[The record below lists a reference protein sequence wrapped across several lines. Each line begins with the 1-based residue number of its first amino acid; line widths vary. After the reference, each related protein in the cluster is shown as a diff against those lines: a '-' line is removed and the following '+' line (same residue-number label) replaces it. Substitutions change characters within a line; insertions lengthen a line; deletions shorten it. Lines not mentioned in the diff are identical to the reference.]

1 MKHASRDLTAMLRP
15 RSIALVG
22 ATDRSRWSQN
32 TFDNLINRKY
42 AGDIYLVSRR
52 GGTVHGRAAAT
63 SCVAVGAQIDLAL
76 LMVPM
81 AAIND
86 ALADLAAANVHNAV
100 ILTSGFAETGEEGAG
115 HQARLGELARQ
126 HNVSLLGPN
135 CLGFVNFIDNVP
147 LWTGGFRA
155 PGKPGCIA
163 VVTQSGA
170 NGSFISS
177 LAAQHEIGLSHMV
190 STGNEADLD
199 CADFIDHLIDQ
210 PEVRAIVLFA
220 ETIRHAPSFA
230 SAARRAIAAAKPIV
244 VLKIGLSEITA
255 RSAAAHTGA
264 LVGDDR
270 VFDGVCR
277 QLGIVRVDSIEDLL
291 FTAEVI
297 TRTGV
302 LRPNGLA
309 AVSISGGACEIVAD
323 RSQVLNVPLP
333 ELSTDAVAELRV
345 ALPSFGT
352 PHNPLDITG
361 GAVLQPDL
369 FEQGLRIL
377 GKQPEYSAL
386 ACLFDVPVAEEQ
398 ATEFV
403 LAALRH
409 IATGLRAANMPALMI
424 SHTTKPVTEVSTRII
439 QDIGIPY
446 VSAGI
451 HHGMNALGRAF
462 WWSEQYRRLASPVL
476 LPEIAPSNERPR
488 SERAT
493 LEYLAR
499 RGVPV
504 VPTTLARDATEAV
517 AAARAIGGRVVLK
530 IASDDIAHKSD
541 IGGVVLNL
549 EGDAAVADAFHRI
562 MAAAPVTARVDGV
575 LVAPMR
581 SDGLELFVGCTRD
594 PQWGHVIAV
603 GLGGVWVEILQDVS
617 LRPLPIDTAEVK
629 RMLGELR
636 GAKLLHG
643 VRGMPAADL
652 DVLAATIARI
662 GDAAVAPGNELE
674 ALEVNPLWVRGAQ
687 VEALD
692 ALAVWQRHPRDSG
705 DPKSQHN

>member
-1 MKHASRDLTAMLRP
+1 MISTRRDLTAMLRP

-42 AGDIYLVSRR
+42 PGKVYLVSRR
-52 GGTVHGRAAAT
+52 GGTVHGRSAAI
-63 SCVAVGAQIDLAL
+63 SCGAVGAPIDLAL

-81 AAIND
+81 AAID
-86 ALADLAAANVHNAV
+86 EAMAELAAADVHNAV
-100 ILTSGFAETGEEGAG
+100 ILTSGFAETGHEGAD
-115 HQARLGELARQ
+115 HQARLASLARQ

-155 PGKPGCIA
+155 PSKPGSIA

-177 LAAQHEIGLSHMV
+177 LAAQHEIGLSHMI

-199 CADFIDHLIDQ
+199 CAHFIDHLIDQ
-210 PEVRAIVLFA
+210 PDVRAIALFA

-230 SAARRAIAAAKPIV
+230 AAARRAIAAAKPIV

-255 RSAAAHTGA
+255 RSAQAHTGA

-277 QLGIVRVDSIEDLL
+277 QYGIVRVESIEDLL

-297 TRTGV
+297 MRTGV
-302 LRPNGLA
+302 LQPQGIGV
-309 AVSISGGACEIVAD
+309 VSISGGACEIAAD
-323 RSQVLNVPLP
+323 RAQVLHMPMP
-333 ELSTDAVAELRV
+333 ALSDAAVAELRT

-352 PHNPLDITG
+352 PNNPLDITG

-377 GKQPEYSAL
+377 GKQPEFSAV
-386 ACLFDVPVAEEQ
+386 ACLFDVPVADEH

-409 IATGLRAANMPALMI
+409 IKAGLHAASVPALMI
-424 SHTTKPVTEVSTRII
+424 SHTVKPVTETSTRII
-439 QDIGIPY
+439 EEIGLPY
-446 VSAGI
+446 VSSGL
-451 HHGMNALGRAF
+451 HHGMNALGNAF
-462 WWSEQYRRLASPVL
+462 WWSEQYRRLAGTSAS
-476 LPEIAPSNERPR
+476 IATIADASERPN

-493 LEYLAR
+493 LDYLAR
-499 RGVPV
+499 CNVPV
-504 VPTTLARDATEAV
+504 VPATLARNADQAV
-517 AAARAIGGRVVLK
+517 AAARAIGDRVVLK

-541 IGGVVLNL
+541 IGGVALNL
-549 EGDAAVADAFHRI
+549 EGDVAVADAFRRI
-562 MAAAPVTARVDGV
+562 MAVAPAGARIDGV

-581 SDGLELFVGCTRD
+581 SGGLELFVGCTRD
-594 PQWGHVIAV
+594 PQWGPVIAV
-603 GLGGVWVEILQDVS
+603 GLGGVWVEVLQDVA
-617 LRPLPIDTAEVK
+617 LRPLPIGAAEVK
-629 RMLGELR
+629 RMLAELR

-643 VRGMPAADL
+643 IRGMPAVDL
-652 DVLAATIARI
+652 DAVAAVIARI
-662 GDAAVAPGNELE
+662 GDAAVALGPDLE
-674 ALEVNPLWVRGAQ
+674 ALEVNPLWVRGSE

-692 ALAVWQRHPRDSG
+692 TLAVWR
-705 DPKSQHN
+705 

>member
-1 MKHASRDLTAMLRP
+1 MRRDLNAMLRP

-42 AGDIYLVSRR
+42 PGEVHLVSRR
-52 GGTVHGRAAAT
+52 GGTVHGRTAAT
-63 SCVAVGAQIDLAL
+63 SCDAVGAPIDLGL

-81 AAIND
+81 AAIEE
-86 ALADLAAANVHNAV
+86 AIADLAAADVRNAV
-100 ILTSGFAETGEEGAG
+100 ILTSGFAETGDQGAE
-115 HQARLGELARQ
+115 HQARLGALAQQ

-135 CLGFVNFIDNVP
+135 CLGFVNFVDNVP

-155 PGKPGCIA
+155 PSKPGVIA

-199 CADFIDHLIDQ
+199 CADFIDHLVDQ
-210 PEVRAIVLFA
+210 PEVRAIALFA
-220 ETIRHAPSFA
+220 ETIRHAANFA
-230 SAARRAIAAAKPIV
+230 AAARRAIAAGKPIV
-244 VLKIGLSEITA
+244 VLKIGLSEVTA

-277 QLGIVRVDSIEDLL
+277 QLGIVRVESIEDML
-291 FTAEVI
+291 FTADVI
-297 TRTGV
+297 SRVGV
-302 LRPNGLA
+302 LEPRGLA
-309 AVSISGGACEIVAD
+309 VVSVSGGACEIVAD
-323 RSQVLNVPLP
+323 RAQVLNVALP
-333 ELSTDAVAELRV
+333 GLSSGAVAELRA

-352 PHNPLDITG
+352 PHNPLDVTG

-369 FEQGLRIL
+369 FEQGLRCL
-377 GKQPEYSAL
+377 GRQPEYSAL
-386 ACLFDVPVAEEQ
+386 ACLFDVPVAAEL
-398 ATEFV
+398 ATEFT
-403 LAALRH
+403 LTALRH
-409 IATGLRAANMPALMI
+409 IAAGLHSANMPALMI
-424 SHTTKPVTEVSTRII
+424 SHSVKPVTEVSTRII
-439 QDIGIPY
+439 EDIGLPY

-451 HHGMNALGRAF
+451 HHGMNALGNAF
-462 WWSEQYRRLASPVL
+462 WWSEQYRRLSGTPAPAFAIMAS
-476 LPEIAPSNERPR
+476 EQRPR
-488 SERAT
+488 SERGT
-493 LEYLAR
+493 LAFLAE

-504 VPTTLARDATEAV
+504 VPAALAHDAGQAV

-541 IGGVVLNL
+541 IGGVALNL
-549 EGDAAVADAFHRI
+549 EGDTAVGEAFARI
-562 MAAAPVTARVDGV
+562 MSAAPAGARVDGV

-581 SDGLELFVGCTRD
+581 SGGLELFVGCTRD
-594 PQWGHVIAV
+594 PQWGPVIAV
-603 GLGGVWVEILQDVS
+603 GLGGVWVEVLQDVS
-617 LRPLPIDTAEVK
+617 LRPLPIDATEVK

-643 VRGMPAADL
+643 VRGMPAADI
-652 DVLAATIARI
+652 DAVAAVIARI
-662 GDAAVAPGNELE
+662 GDAAVALGDELDT
-674 ALEVNPLWVRGAQ
+674 LEVNPLWVRGSD

-692 ALAVWQRHPRDSG
+692 ALAVWGNR
-705 DPKSQHN
+705 

>member
-1 MKHASRDLTAMLRP
+1 MISTRRDLTAMLRP

-42 AGDIYLVSRR
+42 PGKVYLVSRR
-52 GGTVHGRAAAT
+52 GGTVHGRSAAI
-63 SCVAVGAQIDLAL
+63 SCGAVGAPIDLAL

-81 AAIND
+81 AAID
-86 ALADLAAANVHNAV
+86 EAMAELAAADVHNAV
-100 ILTSGFAETGEEGAG
+100 ILTSGFAETGHKGAD
-115 HQARLGELARQ
+115 HQARLASLARQ

-155 PGKPGCIA
+155 PSKPGSIA

-177 LAAQHEIGLSHMV
+177 LAAQHEIGLSHMI

-199 CADFIDHLIDQ
+199 CAHFIDHLIDQ
-210 PEVRAIVLFA
+210 PDVRAIALFA

-230 SAARRAIAAAKPIV
+230 AAARRAIAAAKPIV

-255 RSAAAHTGA
+255 RSAQAHTGA

-277 QLGIVRVDSIEDLL
+277 QYGIVRVELIEDLL
-291 FTAEVI
+291 FTADVI

-302 LRPNGLA
+302 LRPQGIGV
-309 AVSISGGACEIVAD
+309 VSISGGACEIAAD
-323 RSQVLNVPLP
+323 RAQVLHMPMP
-333 ELSTDAVAELRV
+333 ALSEAAVAELRT

-352 PHNPLDITG
+352 PNNPLDITG

-377 GKQPEYSAL
+377 GKQPEFSAV
-386 ACLFDVPVAEEQ
+386 ACLFDVPVADEH

-409 IATGLRAANMPALMI
+409 IKAGLHAASVPALMI
-424 SHTTKPVTEVSTRII
+424 SHTVKPVTETSTRII
-439 QDIGIPY
+439 EEIGLPY
-446 VSAGI
+446 VSSGL
-451 HHGMNALGRAF
+451 HHGMNALGNAF
-462 WWSEQYRRLASPVL
+462 WWSEQYRRLAGTSAS
-476 LPEIAPSNERPR
+476 IATIADASERPN

-493 LEYLAR
+493 LDYLAR
-499 RGVPV
+499 CNVPV
-504 VPTTLARDATEAV
+504 VPATLARDADQAV
-517 AAARAIGGRVVLK
+517 AAARAIGDRVVLK

-541 IGGVVLNL
+541 IGGVALNL
-549 EGDAAVADAFHRI
+549 EGDDAVADAFRRI
-562 MAAAPVTARVDGV
+562 MAVAPAGARIDGV

-581 SDGLELFVGCTRD
+581 SGGLELFVGCTRD
-594 PQWGHVIAV
+594 PQWGPVIAV
-603 GLGGVWVEILQDVS
+603 GLGGVWVEVLQDVA
-617 LRPLPIDTAEVK
+617 LRPLPIGAAEVK
-629 RMLGELR
+629 RMLAELR

-643 VRGMPAADL
+643 IRGMPAVDL
-652 DVLAATIARI
+652 DAVAAVIARI
-662 GDAAVAPGNELE
+662 GDAAVALGPDLE
-674 ALEVNPLWVRGAQ
+674 ALEVNPLWVRGSE

-692 ALAVWQRHPRDSG
+692 ALAVWR
-705 DPKSQHN
+705 

>member
-1 MKHASRDLTAMLRP
+1 LEANRRDLTAMLRP

-32 TFDNLINRKY
+32 TFDNLVNRKY

-52 GGTVHGRAAAT
+52 GGTVHGRSAAT
-63 SCVAVGAQIDLAL
+63 SCVAVGAPIDLAL

-81 AAIND
+81 AAID
-86 ALADLAAANVHNAV
+86 EALADLAAADIHNAV
-100 ILTSGFAETGEEGAG
+100 ILTSGFAETGHEGAD
-115 HQARLGELARQ
+115 HQARLASLARQ

-135 CLGFVNFIDNVP
+135 CLGLVNFVDNVP
-147 LWTGGFRA
+147 LWTGGIRA
-155 PGKPGCIA
+155 PSKPGSIA

-199 CADFIDHLIDQ
+199 CAHFIDHLIDQ
-210 PEVRAIVLFA
+210 PEVRAIALFA

-230 SAARRAIAAAKPIV
+230 AAAQRAIAAAKPII

-255 RSAAAHTGA
+255 RSAQAHTGA
-264 LVGDDR
+264 LIGDDR

-291 FTAEVI
+291 FTADVM

-302 LRPNGLA
+302 LQPQGLGI
-309 AVSISGGACEIVAD
+309 VSISGGACEIAAD
-323 RSQVLNVPLP
+323 RAQVLSIPMP
-333 ELSTDAVAELRV
+333 ELSDTAVAELRT

-369 FEQGLRIL
+369 FEQGLRTL
-377 GKQPEYSAL
+377 GKQPEFSAI
-386 ACLFDVPVAEEQ
+386 ACLFDVPVAEEH

-409 IATGLRAANMPALMI
+409 IAAGLHAADAPALML
-424 SHTTKPVTEVSTRII
+424 SHTVKPVTEVSTRII
-439 QDIGIPY
+439 EEIGLPY
-446 VSAGI
+446 VSAGL
-451 HHGMNALGRAF
+451 HHGMNALGKAF
-462 WWSEQYRRLASPVL
+462 WWSDQYRRLSGTSAS
-476 LPEIAPSNERPR
+476 IATIADASERPR

-493 LEYLAR
+493 LDYLSR
-499 RGVPV
+499 CNVPV
-504 VPTTLARDATEAV
+504 VPTTLVREADQAI
-517 AAARAIGGRVVLK
+517 AAARKIGERVVLK

-541 IGGVVLNL
+541 IGGVALNL
-549 EGDAAVADAFHRI
+549 QGDDAVADAFRRI
-562 MAAAPVTARVDGV
+562 MTVAPAGARVDGV

-581 SDGLELFVGCTRD
+581 SGGLELFVGCTRD
-594 PQWGHVIAV
+594 PQWGPVIAV
-603 GLGGVWVEILQDVS
+603 GLGGVWVEVLQDVA
-617 LRPLPIDTAEVK
+617 LRPLPIDAAEVR
-629 RMLGELR
+629 RMLAELR
-636 GAKLLHG
+636 GARLLHG
-643 VRGMPAADL
+643 VRGTQAADL
-652 DVLAATIARI
+652 DAVADVIARI
-662 GDAAVAPGNELE
+662 GDAAVALGPDLE
-674 ALEVNPLWVRGAQ
+674 ALEVNPLWVRGSD

-692 ALAVWQRHPRDSG
+692 ALAVWRET
-705 DPKSQHN
+705 